1 MKMRPARSFERAIT
15 QIIHALGE
23 DVAAQAVGRSTSLIR
38 KWSDPDNAALP
49 SIGQA
54 LELDKAFVRTMKEPA
69 PLHAVYLHRL
79 DKAFEDMG
87 PETETL
93 VMALFN
99 LHASIGLI
107 TRTLAELLES
117 NNHAKVNLSTRI
129 SLSPIS
135 RETLLA
141 EIEKVSEELN
151 DLEKSVRSH

>member
-1 MKMRPARSFERAIT
+1 MKIRPARSFERAVT

-23 DVAAQAVGRSTSLIR
+23 EEAAKAVKRSTSLIR
-38 KWSDPDNAALP
+38 KWSDPDNPALP
-49 SIGQA
+49 SIQQA
-54 LELDKAFVRTMKEPA
+54 LDLDKAFVRTMKEPA

-79 DKAFEDMG
+79 DKAFEDIG

-107 TRTLAELLES
+107 TRTLVELLES
-117 NNHAKVNLSTRI
+117 NGYGKVNLSTRI

-135 RETLLA
+135 REILLT
-141 EIEKVSEELN
+141 EIEKASEELD
-151 DLEKSVRSH
+151 DLEKSVRRH